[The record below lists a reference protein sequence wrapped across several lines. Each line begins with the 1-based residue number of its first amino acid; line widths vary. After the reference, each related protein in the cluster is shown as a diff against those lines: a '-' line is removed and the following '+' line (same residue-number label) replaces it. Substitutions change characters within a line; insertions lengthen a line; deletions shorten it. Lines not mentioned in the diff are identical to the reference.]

1 MQDNANLLTSTSAP
15 SLHVRFESSANSQE
29 IPPDEYRQLL
39 RGLNVKQ
46 RKIVMFHRNWCK
58 KTIIALK
65 EGKPVEPYRVFLS
78 GPGGVGKSHVIRLIH
93 SDTLKFLRLSGT
105 IQPDDVTVLL
115 TGPTGVAAFNING
128 MTLHFYLDVIITVA
142 FNPLVMTD

>member
-1 MQDNANLLTSTSAP
+1 M
-15 SLHVRFESSANSQE
+15 
-29 IPPDEYRQLL
+29 
-39 RGLNVKQ
+39 
-46 RKIVMFHRNWCK
+46 
-58 KTIIALK
+58 
-65 EGKPVEPYRVFLS
+65 
-78 GPGGVGKSHVIRLIH
+78 LIH